1 MRELRGNPL
10 FLSAFLL
17 LTACSVPPSF
27 PLKITDLSA
36 TPDPIV
42 GKVVVLSVEVESS
55 KDEEDVTILIQPPEA
70 IQLID
75 GDLTWNGSLQAGK
88 PFTYRVSLCTLYE
101 GDWRIHVSVFSRFGP
116 DDTYGDSE
124 TMHFISTKQSGEAV
138 PGYAYTIDQ
147 PSPFPPPTTTP
158 VAAPADCSR

>member
-1 MRELRGNPL
+1 VRDSHMKVIL
-10 FLSAFLL
+10 AAAALL
-17 LTACSVPPSF
+17 LTTCSIPPSF
-27 PLKITDLSA
+27 PLKITELSA

-75 GDLTWNGSLQAGK
+75 GDLSWNGSLQAGK
-88 PFTYRVSLCTLYE
+88 PFTYMISLCTLYE
-101 GDWRIHVSVFSRFGP
+101 GDWRIHVSVFSQFGP

-124 TMHFISTKQSGEAV
+124 TMHFISTRQSGEAV

-158 VAAPADCSR
+158 VVAPADCSD